1 MRTRL
6 ACAAVFCAALFSAGS
21 LTRGF
26 TVFTSEEARK
36 LAVQSAPQTLPSI
49 RLLDAA
55 GQTLDLR
62 DVTKGGRKLVLL
74 DFFFTRCE
82 SVCLALGSQFQRL
95 QSEIVQRGLQDRIA
109 LLSISFDAAHDT
121 PAALTAYA
129 QRMHADPAIWHFVA
143 PASSADLAAALRG
156 FDVVVI
162 PDKLANFQH
171 NAAIH
176 VLDYSGK
183 LACIIDYEAA
193 DTALDAALSLRAAP
207 LAKAP

>member
-6 ACAAVFCAALFSAGS
+6 ACTAVFCAALFSAGS

-82 SVCLALGSQFQRL
+82 SVCLALGGQFQRL

-129 QRMHADPAIWHFVA
+129 QRMHADPALWQFA
-143 PASSADLAAALRG
+143 TPASSADLAVALRG

-162 PDKLANFQH
+162 PDKLAIFQH

-183 LACIIDYEAA
+183 LARIIDYEAA